1 MASRG
6 SPETLRGTPRPAHR
20 GGTVPEPHIGG
31 TPPGQERRLSH
42 ILILISAAMDVEHIE
57 MVPAPAPA
65 ATAAGEEARDS
76 AEAARRAAEDARDAY
91 MWPWTI
97 DPQNPV
103 NWGSCKKYFQ
113 LLVCFFIAFT
123 ASMSAS
129 IVSAAHEQ
137 IMAEF
142 DVSSTAAFV
151 PITTYL
157 LGLSFGPV
165 AGLSLTQIAGRK
177 AVWYVSIISGS
188 TFCIAAALARSFS
201 WFCVARFISGF
212 FYGPGLFNS
221 TGVIAET
228 FEGEKRSV
236 ALCIVT
242 FGPLVGSAIGP
253 SIGIALLKKL
263 AWRWTQ
269 HSVALLSLFNLVL
282 AKLSSD
288 TYHQRLLR
296 RRYIRLGLEVAQLPT
311 PAALFRGLIELTI
324 LRPLLMLATEPLVG
338 LLSLY
343 VACVFAIPFAF
354 FSGLFWVFQT
364 DYAYTSWECR
374 CISYALGSGCVVGM
388 FIPMISS
395 VWYRF
400 KCLRRFQPAS
410 IPPEFHILPAM
421 IGTVLIPAGLFW
433 FGWTAHL
440 SADRNLFPF
449 IGIALFGAGN
459 VSLFISA
466 VLYHRDVYLGANWP
480 SAAAAHYFAC
490 HALAAFFPLL
500 ALQFYQKLG
509 VEWATSV
516 FGFLA
521 VAMMPLP
528 FVIFKY
534 GRALR
539 ARSGYETVE

>member
-1 MASRG
+1 
-6 SPETLRGTPRPAHR
+6 
-20 GGTVPEPHIGG
+20 
-31 TPPGQERRLSH
+31 
-42 ILILISAAMDVEHIE
+42 MDVEHVE
-57 MVPAPAPA
+57 MVPVPVPVSAPAPAPAPA

-76 AEAARRAAEDARDAY
+76 AEAARRAAEEAQDAY

-97 DPQNPV
+97 DPENPV
-103 NWGSCKKYFQ
+103 NWRSGKKYFH
-113 LLVCFFIAFT
+113 LLVCFFIAFA
-123 ASMSAS
+123 ASMGAS
-129 IVSAAHEQ
+129 IISAAHEQ

-142 DVSSTAAFV
+142 GVSSTVAFL
-151 PITTYL
+151 PMTTYL
-157 LGLSFGPV
+157 LGLSLGPV

-177 AVWYVSIISGS
+177 AVWYVSIITGG
-188 TFCIAAALARSFS
+188 TFCIAATLARSFS
-201 WFCVARFISGF
+201 WFCIARFISGY

-221 TGVIAET
+221 AGVIAEV
-228 FEGEKRSV
+228 FEGEARS
-236 ALCIVT
+236 AASCIVT
-242 FGPLVGSAIGP
+242 LSPFVGSAIGP
-253 SIGIALLKKL
+253 AIGVALLTKL

-269 HSVALLSLFNLVL
+269 YSVALLSLFNLVL

-324 LRPLLMLATEPLVG
+324 LRPMLMLVTEPLVG

-343 VACVFAIPFAF
+343 VASMFAIPFAL

-364 DYAYTSWECR
+364 DYGYTFWECR
-374 CISYALGSGCVVGM
+374 YLFYALGSGCVVGM

-400 KCLRRFQPAS
+400 KYLRRFQPAS
-410 IPPEFHILPAM
+410 IPPESHILPAM
-421 IGTVLIPAGLFW
+421 IGSVLIPAGLFW

-440 SADRNLFPF
+440 SVHRNLLPL

-459 VSLFISA
+459 VSLFISS
-466 VLYHRDVYLGANWP
+466 VLYHRDVYLRADWP
-480 SAAAAHYFAC
+480 SAAAAHFFAC
-490 HALAAFFPLL
+490 HALAAFFPLF
-500 ALQFYQKLG
+500 ALQSYQKLG

-516 FGFLA
+516 LGFLA
-521 VAMMPLP
+521 VAMIPLP
-528 FVIFKY
+528 FVLFKY

-539 ARSGYETVE
+539 GRSGYETVVA